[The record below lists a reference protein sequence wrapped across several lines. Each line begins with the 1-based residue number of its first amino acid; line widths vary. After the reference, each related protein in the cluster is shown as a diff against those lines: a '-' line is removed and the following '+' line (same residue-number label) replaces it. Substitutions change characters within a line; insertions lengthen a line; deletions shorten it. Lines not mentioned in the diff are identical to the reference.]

1 MTRTILIIQTKMQ
14 STQNLLNTRQVLQG
28 VLTMERKVTTN
39 TRRDTSPTNATF
51 QITDR
56 KLYVPVVSLS
66 TENDKNPLGT
76 IKNRI

>member
-1 MTRTILIIQTKMQ
+1 MQ

-51 QITDR
+51 QITDT
-56 KLYVPVVSLS
+56 KLYVPAVTLS
-66 TENDKNPLGT
+66 TEYDKRSLEQLRT
-76 IKNRI
+76 IKKI

>member
-1 MTRTILIIQTKMQ
+1 
-14 STQNLLNTRQVLQG
+14 
-28 VLTMERKVTTN
+28 MERKVTTN

-66 TENDKNPLGT
+66 TENDKNPLGI